1 MEGKEKGE
9 KRQGREEKWGWVGG
23 MSLWE
28 SGATLL
34 FVPVTLITFSIFVL
48 HFSLPPSFLSRDGCV
63 MWSP

>member
-9 KRQGREEKWGWVGG
+9 KRQGKEEKWGWVGG

-34 FVPVTLITFSIFVL
+34 FVPATLITFSIFVL
-48 HFSLPPSFLSRDGCV
+48 YFSLPPPFLSGMV
-63 MWSP
+63 V